1 MKILISGSSGLVG
14 SSLIPLLNYN
24 NHEVLRLVRFQPTT
38 ENEIQWLPDQNQIN
52 LSPSDKIDAVVHLA
66 GESIADRWNE
76 EKKNKI
82 RESRIKGTK
91 LISDTISQLEHK
103 PKVFISASAIGYYGN
118 RGNEIL
124 TEDSTPGDD
133 FLAHVCRDWE
143 TPCLSASDNGIRS
156 VQLRFGVILSPDGGA
171 LAKMLPVFR
180 LGQGGKLGHGRQY
193 MSWVSLEDV
202 IHIIDYV
209 LRTDTL
215 HGPVNVVAPNP
226 VTNSEFTNTLGR
238 VLRRPTIVPGFLG
251 QLATSVLFG
260 QMSEALLLASQR
272 VEPTRLNDS
281 GYNFQYQ
288 TLDSALRQI
297 LSSQ

>member
-14 SSLIPLLNYN
+14 SSLLPFLNDN
-24 NHEVLRLVRFQPTT
+24 NHEVLRLVRFQPTA
-38 ENEIQWLPDQNQIN
+38 ENEIQWLPDQNQIDLN
-52 LSPSDKIDAVVHLA
+52 SAGQIDAVVHLA

-91 LISDTISQLEHK
+91 LISDTISQLEQK

-124 TEDSTPGDD
+124 TEDSVSGDD
-133 FLAHVCRDWE
+133 FLARVCRDWE
-143 TPCLSASDNGIRS
+143 TACLPVSDNGIRS
-156 VQLRFGVILSPDGGA
+156 VQLRFGVILSPSGGA

-193 MSWVSLEDV
+193 MSWVNLEDV
-202 IHIIDYV
+202 TNIIDHV

-288 TLDSALRQI
+288 TLESALRQI
-297 LSSQ
+297 LSR

>member
-14 SSLIPLLNYN
+14 SSLLPFLNDN
-24 NHEVLRLVRFQPTT
+24 NHEVLRLVRFQPTA
-38 ENEIQWLPDQNQIN
+38 ENEIQWLPDQNQIDLN
-52 LSPSDKIDAVVHLA
+52 SAGQIDAVVHLA

-91 LISDTISQLEHK
+91 LISDTISQLEQK

-124 TEDSTPGDD
+124 TEDSVPGDD
-133 FLAHVCRDWE
+133 FLARVCRDWE
-143 TPCLSASDNGIRS
+143 TACLPVSDNGIRS
-156 VQLRFGVILSPDGGA
+156 VQLRFGVILSSSGGA

-202 IHIIDYV
+202 TNIIDHV

-288 TLDSALRQI
+288 TLESALRQI
-297 LSSQ
+297 LSR

>member
-14 SSLIPLLNYN
+14 SSLLPFLNEN
-24 NHEVLRLVRFQPTT
+24 NHEVLRLVRFQPTA
-38 ENEIQWLPDQNQIN
+38 ENEIQWLPDQNQIDLN
-52 LSPSDKIDAVVHLA
+52 SAGQIDAVVHLA

-91 LISDTISQLEHK
+91 LISDTISQLEQK

-124 TEDSTPGDD
+124 TEDSVPGDD
-133 FLAHVCRDWE
+133 FLARVCRDWE
-143 TPCLSASDNGIRS
+143 TACLPVSDNGIRS
-156 VQLRFGVILSPDGGA
+156 VQLRFGVILSPSGGA

-193 MSWVSLEDV
+193 MSWVNLEDV
-202 IHIIDYV
+202 TNIIDHV

-288 TLDSALRQI
+288 TLESALRQI
-297 LSSQ
+297 LSC

>member
-14 SSLIPLLNYN
+14 SSLLPFLNDN
-24 NHEVLRLVRFQPTT
+24 NHEVLRLVRFQPTA
-38 ENEIQWLPDQNQIN
+38 ENEIQWLPDQNQIDLN
-52 LSPSDKIDAVVHLA
+52 SAGQIDAVVHLA

-91 LISDTISQLEHK
+91 LISDTISQLEQK

-124 TEDSTPGDD
+124 TEDSVPGDD
-133 FLAHVCRDWE
+133 FLARVCRDWE
-143 TPCLSASDNGIRS
+143 TACLPVSDNGIRS
-156 VQLRFGVILSPDGGA
+156 VQLRFGVILSPSGGA

-202 IHIIDYV
+202 TNIIDHV

-288 TLDSALRQI
+288 TLESALRQI
-297 LSSQ
+297 LSR

>member
-14 SSLIPLLNYN
+14 SSLLPFLNEN
-24 NHEVLRLVRFQPTT
+24 NHEVLRLVRFQPTA
-38 ENEIQWLPDQNQIN
+38 ENEIQWLPDQNQIDLN
-52 LSPSDKIDAVVHLA
+52 SAGQIDAVVHLA

-91 LISDTISQLEHK
+91 LISDTISQLEQK

-124 TEDSTPGDD
+124 TEDSVPGDD
-133 FLAHVCRDWE
+133 FLARVCRDWE
-143 TPCLSASDNGIRS
+143 TACLPVSDNGIRS
-156 VQLRFGVILSPDGGA
+156 VQLRFGVILSSSGGA

-202 IHIIDYV
+202 TNIIDHV

-288 TLDSALRQI
+288 TLESALRQI
-297 LSSQ
+297 LSR

>member
-1 MKILISGSSGLVG
+1 VKILISGSSGLVG
-14 SSLIPLLNYN
+14 SSLLPFLNDN
-24 NHEVLRLVRFQPTT
+24 NHEVLRLVRFQPTA
-38 ENEIQWLPDQNQIN
+38 ENEIQWLPDQNQIDLN
-52 LSPSDKIDAVVHLA
+52 SAGQIDAVVHLA

-91 LISDTISQLEHK
+91 LISDTISQLEQK

-124 TEDSTPGDD
+124 TEDSVPGDD
-133 FLAHVCRDWE
+133 FLARVCRDWE
-143 TPCLSASDNGIRS
+143 TACLPVSDNGIRS
-156 VQLRFGVILSPDGGA
+156 VQLRFGVILSPSGGA

-202 IHIIDYV
+202 TNIIDHV

-288 TLDSALRQI
+288 TLESALRQI
-297 LSSQ
+297 LIR

>member
-14 SSLIPLLNYN
+14 SSLLPFLNDN
-24 NHEVLRLVRFQPTT
+24 NHEVLRLVRFQPTA
-38 ENEIQWLPDQNQIN
+38 ENEIQWLPDQNQIDLN
-52 LSPSDKIDAVVHLA
+52 SAGQIDAVVHLA

-91 LISDTISQLEHK
+91 LISDTISQLEQK

-124 TEDSTPGDD
+124 TEDSVPGDD
-133 FLAHVCRDWE
+133 FLARVCRDWE
-143 TPCLSASDNGIRS
+143 TACLPVSDNGIRS
-156 VQLRFGVILSPDGGA
+156 VQLRFGVILSPSGGA

-202 IHIIDYV
+202 TNIIDHV

-288 TLDSALRQI
+288 TLESALRQI
-297 LSSQ
+297 LIR

>member
-91 LISDTISQLEHK
+91 LISNTISQLEQK

-124 TEDSTPGDD
+124 TEDSVPGDD
-133 FLAHVCRDWE
+133 FLARVCRDWE
-143 TPCLSASDNGIRS
+143 TACLPVSDNGIRS
-156 VQLRFGVILSPDGGA
+156 VQLRFGVILSPSGGA

-202 IHIIDYV
+202 TNIIDHV

-288 TLDSALRQI
+288 TLESALRQI
-297 LSSQ
+297 LSR

>member
-14 SSLIPLLNYN
+14 SSLLPFLNDN
-24 NHEVLRLVRFQPTT
+24 NHEVLRLVRFQPTA
-38 ENEIQWLPDQNQIN
+38 ENEIQWLPDQNQIDLN
-52 LSPSDKIDAVVHLA
+52 SAGQIDAVVHLA

-91 LISDTISQLEHK
+91 LISDTISQLEQK

-124 TEDSTPGDD
+124 TEDSVPGDD
-133 FLAHVCRDWE
+133 FLACVCRDWE
-143 TPCLSASDNGIRS
+143 TACLPVSDNGIRS
-156 VQLRFGVILSPDGGA
+156 VQLRFGVILSPSGGA

-202 IHIIDYV
+202 TNIIDHV

-288 TLDSALRQI
+288 TLESALRQI
-297 LSSQ
+297 LSR

>member
-14 SSLIPLLNYN
+14 SSLLPFLNDN
-24 NHEVLRLVRFQPTT
+24 NHEVLRLVRFQPTA
-38 ENEIQWLPDQNQIN
+38 ENEIQWLPDQNQIDLN
-52 LSPSDKIDAVVHLA
+52 SAGQIDAVVHLA

-91 LISDTISQLEHK
+91 LISDTISQLEQK

-124 TEDSTPGDD
+124 TEDSVHGDD
-133 FLAHVCRDWE
+133 FLARVCRDWE
-143 TPCLSASDNGIRS
+143 TACLPVSDNGIRS
-156 VQLRFGVILSPDGGA
+156 VQLRFGVILSSSGGA

-202 IHIIDYV
+202 TNIIDHV

-288 TLDSALRQI
+288 TLESALRQI
-297 LSSQ
+297 LSR

>member
-14 SSLIPLLNYN
+14 SSLLPFLNDN
-24 NHEVLRLVRFQPTT
+24 NHEVLRLVRFQPTA
-38 ENEIQWLPDQNQIN
+38 ENEIQWLPDQNQIDLN
-52 LSPSDKIDAVVHLA
+52 SAGQIDAVVHLA

-91 LISDTISQLEHK
+91 LISDTISQLEQK

-124 TEDSTPGDD
+124 TEDSVPGDD
-133 FLAHVCRDWE
+133 FLARVCRDWE
-143 TPCLSASDNGIRS
+143 TACLPVSDNGIRS
-156 VQLRFGVILSPDGGA
+156 VQLRFGVILSPSGGA

-193 MSWVSLEDV
+193 MSWVNLEDV
-202 IHIIDYV
+202 TNIIDHV

-288 TLDSALRQI
+288 TLESALRQI
-297 LSSQ
+297 LIR

>member
-14 SSLIPLLNYN
+14 SSLLPFLNDN
-24 NHEVLRLVRFQPTT
+24 NHEVLRLVRFQPTA
-38 ENEIQWLPDQNQIN
+38 ENEIQWLPDQNQIDLN
-52 LSPSDKIDAVVHLA
+52 SAGQIDAVVHLA

-91 LISDTISQLEHK
+91 LISDTISQLEQK

-124 TEDSTPGDD
+124 TEDSVPGDD
-133 FLAHVCRDWE
+133 FLARVCRDWE
-143 TPCLSASDNGIRS
+143 TACLPVSDNGIRS
-156 VQLRFGVILSPDGGA
+156 VQLRFGVILNPSGGA

-193 MSWVSLEDV
+193 MSWVNLEDV
-202 IHIIDYV
+202 TNIIDHV

-288 TLDSALRQI
+288 TLESALRQI
-297 LSSQ
+297 LIR

>member
-1 MKILISGSSGLVG
+1 VKILISGSSGLVG
-14 SSLIPLLNYN
+14 SSLLPFLNDN
-24 NHEVLRLVRFQPTT
+24 NHEVLRLVRFQPTA
-38 ENEIQWLPDQNQIN
+38 ENEIQWLPDQNQIDLN
-52 LSPSDKIDAVVHLA
+52 SAGQIDAVVHLA
-66 GESIADRWNE
+66 GESIANRWNE

-91 LISDTISQLEHK
+91 LISDTISQLEQK

-124 TEDSTPGDD
+124 TEDSVPGDD
-133 FLAHVCRDWE
+133 FLARVCRDWE
-143 TPCLSASDNGIRS
+143 TACLPVSDNGIRS
-156 VQLRFGVILSPDGGA
+156 VQLRFGVILSPSGGA

-202 IHIIDYV
+202 TNIIDHV

-288 TLDSALRQI
+288 TLESALRQI
-297 LSSQ
+297 LSR

>member
-14 SSLIPLLNYN
+14 SSLLPFLNDN
-24 NHEVLRLVRFQPTT
+24 NHEVLRLVRFQPTA
-38 ENEIQWLPDQNQIN
+38 ENEIQWLPDQNQIDLN
-52 LSPSDKIDAVVHLA
+52 SAGQIDAVVHLA

-91 LISDTISQLEHK
+91 LISDTISQLEQK

-124 TEDSTPGDD
+124 TEDSVPGDD
-133 FLAHVCRDWE
+133 FLARVCRDWE
-143 TPCLSASDNGIRS
+143 TACLPVSDNGIRS
-156 VQLRFGVILSPDGGA
+156 VQLRFGVILSPSGGA

-193 MSWVSLEDV
+193 MSWVNLEDV
-202 IHIIDYV
+202 TNIIDHV

-288 TLDSALRQI
+288 TLESALRQI
-297 LSSQ
+297 LSR

>member
-14 SSLIPLLNYN
+14 SSLLPFLNDN
-24 NHEVLRLVRFQPTT
+24 NHEVLRLVRFQPTA
-38 ENEIQWLPDQNQIN
+38 ENEIQWLPDQNQIDLN
-52 LSPSDKIDAVVHLA
+52 SAGQIDAVVHLA
-66 GESIADRWNE
+66 GESIANRWNE

-91 LISDTISQLEHK
+91 LISDTISQLEQK

-124 TEDSTPGDD
+124 TEDSVPGDD
-133 FLAHVCRDWE
+133 FLARVCRDWE
-143 TPCLSASDNGIRS
+143 TACLPVSDNGIRS
-156 VQLRFGVILSPDGGA
+156 VQLRFGVILSPSGGA

-202 IHIIDYV
+202 TNIIDHV

-288 TLDSALRQI
+288 TLESALRQI
-297 LSSQ
+297 LSR

>member
-1 MKILISGSSGLVG
+1 VKILISGSSGLVG
-14 SSLIPLLNYN
+14 SSLLPFLNEN
-24 NHEVLRLVRFQPTT
+24 NHEVLRLVRFQPTA
-38 ENEIQWLPDQNQIN
+38 ENEIQWLPDQNQIDLN
-52 LSPSDKIDAVVHLA
+52 SAGQIDAVVHLA

-91 LISDTISQLEHK
+91 LISDTISQLEQK

-124 TEDSTPGDD
+124 TEDSVPGDD
-133 FLAHVCRDWE
+133 FLARVCRDWE
-143 TPCLSASDNGIRS
+143 TACLPVSDNGIRS
-156 VQLRFGVILSPDGGA
+156 VQLRFGVILSPSGGA

-193 MSWVSLEDV
+193 MSWVNLEDV
-202 IHIIDYV
+202 TNIIDHV

-288 TLDSALRQI
+288 TLESALRQI
-297 LSSQ
+297 LSR

>member
-14 SSLIPLLNYN
+14 SSLLPFLNDN
-24 NHEVLRLVRFQPTT
+24 NHEVLRLVRFQPTA
-38 ENEIQWLPDQNQIN
+38 ENEIQWLPDQNQIDLN
-52 LSPSDKIDAVVHLA
+52 SAGQIDAVVHLA

-91 LISDTISQLEHK
+91 LISDTISQLEQK

-124 TEDSTPGDD
+124 TEDSVSGDD
-133 FLAHVCRDWE
+133 FLARVCRDWE
-143 TPCLSASDNGIRS
+143 TACLPVSDNGIRS
-156 VQLRFGVILSPDGGA
+156 VQLRFGVILSPSGGA

-202 IHIIDYV
+202 TNIIDHV

-288 TLDSALRQI
+288 TLESALRQI
-297 LSSQ
+297 LSR

>member
-1 MKILISGSSGLVG
+1 VKILISGSSGLVG
-14 SSLIPLLNYN
+14 SSLLPFLNDN
-24 NHEVLRLVRFQPTT
+24 NHEVLRLVRFQPTA
-38 ENEIQWLPDQNQIN
+38 ENEIQWLPDQNQIDLN
-52 LSPSDKIDAVVHLA
+52 SAGQIDAVVHLA

-91 LISDTISQLEHK
+91 LISDTISQLEQK

-124 TEDSTPGDD
+124 TEDSVPGDD
-133 FLAHVCRDWE
+133 FLARVCRDWE
-143 TPCLSASDNGIRS
+143 TACLPVSDNGIRS
-156 VQLRFGVILSPDGGA
+156 VQLRFGVILSPSGGA

-193 MSWVSLEDV
+193 MSWVNLEDV
-202 IHIIDYV
+202 TNIIDHV

-288 TLDSALRQI
+288 TLESALRQI
-297 LSSQ
+297 LIR

>member
-1 MKILISGSSGLVG
+1 VKILISGSSGLVG
-14 SSLIPLLNYN
+14 SSLLPFLNDN
-24 NHEVLRLVRFQPTT
+24 NHEVLRLVRFQPTA
-38 ENEIQWLPDQNQIN
+38 ENEIQWLPDQNQIDLN
-52 LSPSDKIDAVVHLA
+52 SAGQIDAVVHLA

-91 LISDTISQLEHK
+91 LISDTISQLEQK

-124 TEDSTPGDD
+124 TEDSVPGDD
-133 FLAHVCRDWE
+133 FLARVCRDWE
-143 TPCLSASDNGIRS
+143 TACLPVSDNGIRS
-156 VQLRFGVILSPDGGA
+156 VQLRFGVILSPSGGA

-193 MSWVSLEDV
+193 MSWVNLEDV
-202 IHIIDYV
+202 TNIIDHV

-288 TLDSALRQI
+288 TLESALRQI
-297 LSSQ
+297 LSR

>member
-14 SSLIPLLNYN
+14 SSLLPFLNDN
-24 NHEVLRLVRFQPTT
+24 NHEVLRLVRFQPTA
-38 ENEIQWLPDQNQIN
+38 ENEIQWLPDQNQIDLN
-52 LSPSDKIDAVVHLA
+52 SAGQIDAVVHLA

-91 LISDTISQLEHK
+91 LISDTISQLEQK

-124 TEDSTPGDD
+124 TEDSMPGDD
-133 FLAHVCRDWE
+133 FLARVCRDWE
-143 TPCLSASDNGIRS
+143 TACLPVSDNGIRS
-156 VQLRFGVILSPDGGA
+156 VQLRFGVILSPSGGA

-202 IHIIDYV
+202 TNIIDHV

-288 TLDSALRQI
+288 TLESALRQI
-297 LSSQ
+297 LSR

>member
-14 SSLIPLLNYN
+14 SSLLPFLNDN
-24 NHEVLRLVRFQPTT
+24 NHEVLRLVRFQPTA
-38 ENEIQWLPDQNQIN
+38 ENEIQWLPDQNQIDLN
-52 LSPSDKIDAVVHLA
+52 SAGQIDAVVHLA

-91 LISDTISQLEHK
+91 LISDTISQLEQK

-124 TEDSTPGDD
+124 TEDSMPGDD
-133 FLAHVCRDWE
+133 FLARVCRDWE
-143 TPCLSASDNGIRS
+143 TACLPVSDNGIRS
-156 VQLRFGVILSPDGGA
+156 VQLRFGVILSSSGGA

-202 IHIIDYV
+202 TNIIDHV

-288 TLDSALRQI
+288 TLESALRQI
-297 LSSQ
+297 LSR

>member
-1 MKILISGSSGLVG
+1 M
-14 SSLIPLLNYN
+14 
-24 NHEVLRLVRFQPTT
+24 
-38 ENEIQWLPDQNQIN
+38 
-52 LSPSDKIDAVVHLA
+52 
-66 GESIADRWNE
+66 
-76 EKKNKI
+76 
-82 RESRIKGTK
+82 
-91 LISDTISQLEHK
+91 
-103 PKVFISASAIGYYGN
+103 
-118 RGNEIL
+118 
-124 TEDSTPGDD
+124 PGDD
-133 FLAHVCRDWE
+133 FLARVCRDWE
-143 TPCLSASDNGIRS
+143 TACLPVSDNGIRS
-156 VQLRFGVILSPDGGA
+156 VQLRFGVILSPSGGA

-193 MSWVSLEDV
+193 MSWVNLEDV
-202 IHIIDYV
+202 TNIIDHV

-288 TLDSALRQI
+288 TLESALRQI
-297 LSSQ
+297 LSR

>member
-14 SSLIPLLNYN
+14 SSLLPFLNDN
-24 NHEVLRLVRFQPTT
+24 NHEVLRLVRFQPTA
-38 ENEIQWLPDQNQIN
+38 ENEIQWLPDQNQIDLN
-52 LSPSDKIDAVVHLA
+52 SASQIDAVVHLA

-91 LISDTISQLEHK
+91 LISDTISQLEQK

-124 TEDSTPGDD
+124 TEDSVPGDD
-133 FLAHVCRDWE
+133 FLARVCRDWE
-143 TPCLSASDNGIRS
+143 TACLPVSDNGIRS
-156 VQLRFGVILSPDGGA
+156 VQLRFGVILSPSGGA

-193 MSWVSLEDV
+193 MSWVNLEDV
-202 IHIIDYV
+202 TNIIDHV

-288 TLDSALRQI
+288 TLESALRQI
-297 LSSQ
+297 LSR

>member
-91 LISDTISQLEHK
+91 LISNTISQLEHK
-103 PKVFISASAIGYYGN
+103 PKVFISASAIGYYGD

-124 TEDSTPGDD
+124 TEDSVPGDD
-133 FLAHVCRDWE
+133 FLAQVCRDWE
-143 TPCLSASDNGIRS
+143 TACLSASDNEIRS

-209 LRTDTL
+209 LTTDTL

-272 VEPTRLNDS
+272 VEPIRLNDS
-281 GYNFQYQ
+281 GYNFRYQ
-288 TLDSALRQI
+288 TLESALRQI
-297 LSSQ
+297 LRPQ